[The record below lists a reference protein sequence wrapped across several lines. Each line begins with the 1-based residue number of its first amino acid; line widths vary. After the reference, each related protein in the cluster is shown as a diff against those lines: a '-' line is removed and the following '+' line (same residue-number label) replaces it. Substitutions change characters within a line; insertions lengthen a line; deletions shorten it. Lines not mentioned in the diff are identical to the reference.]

1 MCAVISQHFSLPLT
15 LWLTSVFV
23 FQQKV
28 GQVCKAQI
36 LALGCRRGTTIRR
49 PRCVAWSPELLG
61 TCSQLAPHWPPKANP
76 LDHSPLNQYSV

>member
-36 LALGCRRGTTIRR
+36 LAAGGVQPYAALGVWPGAQSCLG
-49 PRCVAWSPELLG
+49 PCSP
-61 TCSQLAPHWPPKANP
+61 LASHWPTKANP
-76 LDHSPLNQYSV
+76 LDHSSPLNQYSV